1 MTTSESSRI
10 GGILLAA
17 GGSVRFGT
25 PKQLVLFDGVSL
37 VRRAG
42 LALASSVCSPV
53 IVVLGAESER
63 SRQEIADLPLNV
75 CVNPEWQSGMSSS
88 IRAGLRELLEIEP
101 DLAAVVIVL
110 CDQPLITSDHIDC
123 LAMHF
128 MDKDPLIVAA
138 QYGDT
143 VGVPAVF
150 SRKLFPDLLELSG
163 DKGAR
168 QLIHSHFDQV
178 LSVSIPEAAY
188 DIDTPEDIG
197 RVPTLTLPPN
207 K

>member
-1 MTTSESSRI
+1 M
-10 GGILLAA
+10 
-17 GGSVRFGT
+17 
-25 PKQLVLFDGVSL
+25 
-37 VRRAG
+37 
-42 LALASSVCSPV
+42 
-53 IVVLGAESER
+53 
-63 SRQEIADLPLNV
+63 
-75 CVNPEWQSGMSSS
+75 
-88 IRAGLRELLEIEP
+88 EIEP

-128 MDKDPLIVAA
+128 KDKGPLIVAA

-150 SRKLFPDLLELSG
+150 SCKLFPDLLELSG

-197 RVPTLTLPPN
+197 RVPSLTLPPN